1 LAIAADAAKAIEARL
16 GHRFADRSLLTEAL
30 THSSATGRRRAR
42 RSNERLEFLGDR
54 VLGLVI
60 ADLLISGYPDEVE
73 GDLSRRHAALVRR
86 EALAEVAG
94 DLGVAPWLVV
104 GRSEE
109 EAGGRA
115 NPALLANVVEALIGA
130 LYIDAGLEVAARFIQ
145 QHWLPRLEA
154 MAVPPRDGKT
164 ALQEWAQS
172 RGLGLP
178 IYEVAAVAGPAHA
191 PRFDVAVSLGDFAP
205 CRAVAG
211 SKRAAEQ
218 AAAEK
223 LLACLEACEGGAV
236 QDA

>member
-1 LAIAADAAKAIEARL
+1 MPPTVPGAAKVIEARL
-16 GHRFADRSLLTEAL
+16 GHGFADRGLLTEAL
-30 THSSATGRRRAR
+30 THSSATGRGRGR

-60 ADLLISGYPDEVE
+60 ADLLIARYPDEGE

-86 EALAEVAG
+86 ETLAEVG
-94 DLGVAPWLVV
+94 RDLGAARWLVV

-130 LYIDAGLEVAARFIQ
+130 LYLDAGLTGAEHFIRE
-145 QHWLPRLEA
+145 HWRTHLEA
-154 MAVPPRDGKT
+154 MVVPPRDAKT
-164 ALQEWAQS
+164 RLQEWAQS

-191 PRFDVAVSLGDFAP
+191 PRFDVSVSLAGFDP
-205 CRAVAG
+205 GRAVAG

-218 AAAEK
+218 GAAEE
-223 LLACLEACEGGAV
+223 LLARLEAA
-236 QDA
+236 DA

>member
-1 LAIAADAAKAIEARL
+1 MAARVADAAKAIEARL
-16 GHRFADRSLLTEAL
+16 GHRFADRRLLTEAL
-30 THSSATGRRRAR
+30 THSSAIARGRGR

-60 ADLLISGYPDEVE
+60 ADLLLARYPAEGE
-73 GDLSRRHAALVRR
+73 GDLSRRYAALVRR
-86 EALAEVAG
+86 EALAEVAA
-94 DLGVAPWLVV
+94 DLGAAPWLVV

-109 EAGGRA
+109 EAGGRS

-130 LYIDAGLEVAARFIQ
+130 LYLDAGLAVAAGFIR

-154 MAVPPRDGKT
+154 MAVPPRDAKT

-178 IYEVAAVAGPAHA
+178 TYAVAAVAGPAHA
-191 PRFDVAVSLGDFAP
+191 PRFDVSVSLADFAP
-205 CRAVAG
+205 GRAVAG

-218 AAAEK
+218 AAAEE
-223 LLACLEACEGGAV
+223 LLERLEASRA
-236 QDA
+236 

>member
-1 LAIAADAAKAIEARL
+1 VPVPGAAKAIEARL
-16 GHRFADRSLLTEAL
+16 SHQFGDRRFLTEAL
-30 THSSATGRRRAR
+30 THSSAVGRGRGR

-60 ADLLISGYPDEVE
+60 ADLLIAAYPGEGE

-86 EALAEVAG
+86 ETLAEVG
-94 DLGVAPWLVV
+94 STLGAAHWLVV

-109 EAGGRA
+109 EARGRA

-130 LYIDAGLEVAARFIQ
+130 LYLDAGLVAAERFIRE
-145 QHWLPRLEA
+145 HWLPRLES
-154 MAVPPRDGKT
+154 MPVPPRDAKT

-178 IYEVAAVAGPAHA
+178 TYEVAAVAGPAHA
-191 PRFDVAVSLGDFAP
+191 PRFDVSVSLAGFEP
-205 CRAVAG
+205 GRAIAG

-218 AAAEK
+218 AAAEQ
-223 LLACLEACEGGAV
+223 LLARLAAP
-236 QDA
+236 DA

>member
-1 LAIAADAAKAIEARL
+1 MPPTVPGAAKVIEARL
-16 GHRFADRSLLTEAL
+16 GHGFADRGLLTEAL
-30 THSSATGRRRAR
+30 THSSATGRGRGR

-60 ADLLISGYPDEVE
+60 ADLLIARYPDEGE

-86 EALAEVAG
+86 ETLAEVG
-94 DLGVAPWLVV
+94 RDLGAARWLVV

-130 LYIDAGLEVAARFIQ
+130 LYLDAGLAGAERFIR
-145 QHWLPRLEA
+145 QHWRTHLEA
-154 MAVPPRDGKT
+154 MVVPPRDAKT
-164 ALQEWAQS
+164 RLQEWAQS

-191 PRFDVAVSLGDFAP
+191 PRFDVSVSLAGFDP
-205 CRAVAG
+205 GRAGAG

-218 AAAEK
+218 GAAEE
-223 LLACLEACEGGAV
+223 LLARLEAA
-236 QDA
+236 DA

>member
-1 LAIAADAAKAIEARL
+1 MAVTDAGAAKAIEARL
-16 GHRFADRSLLTEAL
+16 GHRFADRALLTEAL
-30 THSSATGRRRAR
+30 THSSATGRGRAR

-60 ADLLISGYPDEVE
+60 ADLLIARYPDEGE

-94 DLGVAPWLVV
+94 DLDAGQWLVV

-130 LYIDAGLEVAARFIQ
+130 LYRDGGLMVAERFIR
-145 QHWLPRLEA
+145 QHWLVLVES
-154 MAVPPRDGKT
+154 MAVPPRDAKT

-178 IYEVAAVAGPAHA
+178 IYQVAAVAGPAHA
-191 PRFDVAVSLGDFAP
+191 PRFDVSVSLADFAP
-205 CRAVAG
+205 GRAVAG

-218 AAAEK
+218 AAAEQ
-223 LLACLEACEGGAV
+223 LLARLEAVHA
-236 QDA
+236 